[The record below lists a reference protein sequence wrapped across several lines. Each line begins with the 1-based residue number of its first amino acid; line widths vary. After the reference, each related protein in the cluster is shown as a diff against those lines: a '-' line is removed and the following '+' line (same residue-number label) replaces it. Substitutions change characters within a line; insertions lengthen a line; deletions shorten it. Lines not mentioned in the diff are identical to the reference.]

1 MSKRL
6 GVRDIGE
13 YNRKRI
19 LRILRE
25 IPDISRAELV
35 KETSLAAP
43 SISRIVAELI
53 DAGLIQEVGIGT
65 SKGGRKPIC
74 LRINP
79 NARYV
84 IGVDIKPDKVMFVR
98 SNLYSIIL
106 DRIEIPL
113 KIKSNQSDA
122 VKYIIDELGNF
133 IESTGIDMSNLVGIG
148 IAVPGLIDSL
158 NGVVRYSSHLDW
170 KNVQL
175 RKLINEKIDVSV
187 YLENTTTAAM
197 IAERWEG
204 HGKNL
209 KNFIYLYIGEGIGA
223 AYILNDQ
230 IYRGSYY
237 SSIELGHTIICPKG
251 DLCSCGKYGCWEAM
265 ASSRALRKSYLRY
278 KKQQNQEIRDFSADF
293 DEQDQMVQAILLDE
307 KDGVKAIR
315 ECMDYL
321 VIGLVN
327 VVNTFIPER
336 IVINGW
342 PRYLRANQKLEILN
356 EVKEKAMNGLED
368 IIDIEYS
375 EQAKDG
381 PIKGA
386 TMTALN
392 DFFSV

>member
-1 MSKRL
+1 MNKGL
-6 GVRDIGE
+6 GVRDIGD

-25 IPDISRAELV
+25 TPDLSRAELV

-53 DAGLIQEVGIGT
+53 EAGLIQEVGIGV

-79 NARYV
+79 NARFV
-84 IGVDIKPDKVMFVR
+84 IGVDIRPDKVMFVR

-106 DRIEIPL
+106 DRTEIPL
-113 KIKSNQSDA
+113 ELTEDQDNIVA
-122 VKYIIDELGNF
+122 YIIEQLDSF
-133 IESTGIDMSNLVGIG
+133 IESTGVSLDSLIGIG
-148 IAVPGLIDSL
+148 IAVPGLIDSMK
-158 NGVVRYSSHLDW
+158 GVVRYSAHLGW
-170 KNVQL
+170 SKVQL
-175 RKLINEKIDVSV
+175 RELINEKMDVPV
-187 YLENTTTAAM
+187 YLENTTTASM

-204 HGKNL
+204 YGKNL

-223 AYILNDQ
+223 GYILNDQ

-237 SSIELGHTIICPKG
+237 SSIELGHTIICPG
-251 DLCSCGKYGCWEAM
+251 GERCSCGNYGCWEAM
-265 ASSRALRKSYLRY
+265 ASSRALRKRFNRY
-278 KKQQNQEIRDFSADF
+278 KEERNQEIKEYSADF
-293 DEQDQMVQAILLDE
+293 DEQDQMIQEILLDE
-307 KDGVKAIR
+307 IDGDKAIR
-315 ECMDYL
+315 ESMEFL

-342 PRYLRANQKLEILN
+342 PRHLSAEQKSEILN
-356 EVKEKAMNGLED
+356 EVRERAMNGLED

-381 PIKGA
+381 PVKGA